1 MWNSP
6 PVYLVLFTFYAI
18 MMLIEIVI
26 VSDMWSNHVMTC
38 WCFFYRPLAPKWT
51 HLTTLLLVYFLDTP
65 KSPKTLRIISKWE
78 HVMYHH
84 QGYNESIKA
93 ENTLIIKKLFISNRN
108 LKKFN
113 KKFKIYKKIGSIY
126 VCRAKSNTFLDMNIC
141 YMMNSLSECLVFI
154 WKNLLQ

>member
-1 MWNSP
+1 MRTGLKSLLN
-6 PVYLVLFTFYAI
+6 VKFTPCVSCTVHILCNNDVDRDSDSFRY
-18 MMLIEIVI
+18 VI
-26 VSDMWSNHVMTC
+26 QSCYDLLM
-38 WCFFYRPLAPKWT
+38 FFYRPLAPKWT

-126 VCRAKSNTFLDMNIC
+126 VCRAKSNT
-141 YMMNSLSECLVFI
+141 
-154 WKNLLQ
+154 